1 MRVLVVSGIVLALAA
16 CSTPA
21 DDITSALDQSHTAV
35 ASVALAAELV
45 DHGGL
50 PTSSLVASTTDAMAE
65 LQDATKTLSEVTDQ
79 TTKRDA
85 ALAAIDEA
93 RDAVIAVQD
102 ALARGSTLDGARDAL
117 ERADEGLTR

>member
-1 MRVLVVSGIVLALAA
+1 MRVLVLSGIVLALAA

-65 LQDATKTLSEVTDQ
+65 LQDATKTLSELTDQ
-79 TTKRDA
+79 ATKRDA